1 MSLET
6 RGALSLSTVEFV
18 MDGTKQ
24 KGQKGVWP
32 EPGGLC
38 DSGGRVCFFSAV
50 TEVFVTYE

>member
-38 DSGGRVCFFSAV
+38 DSGGRVCFFPAV
-50 TEVFVTYE
+50 TEVFGTYE